1 MSTKELIR
9 QNNRLRFLLSLANR
23 LTSNLAPREM
33 VRAVSIQIREVIQCD
48 AVAISL
54 PDSEGFFTVYSLELA
69 PGKGSVEEL
78 AIRPSENDPGKQ
90 TFNSLKPVILTA
102 ADAQTFGKASK
113 MVIAEAMKT
122 LCFMPLANRDRARGV
137 LSIAR
142 RGDTSFTQE
151 DIEFLGQL
159 TSVLATSLENSQL
172 YRELQEREAK
182 IRRLVDANIVG
193 VFTWNLEGQIIDAN
207 DAFLR
212 IVGYDRED
220 LISRRIRWT
229 DLTPRE
235 WLDRDEQHWVPELKV
250 TGSLQPFEKEYFR
263 KDGSR
268 VPVLLGIAR
277 FEHSTNEGVAFV
289 LDLTDRKRA
298 EEELHAA
305 ETRFRA
311 FVDHATDAFF
321 VHDGSELAK
330 VLDANRQACES
341 LGYTREEL
349 IGLSPYEFDPI
360 LDAKSMKWVL
370 ERLDAGEIFA
380 FETSHR
386 RKDGT
391 VFPVEVRV
399 RPYWHGGSRFAI
411 SLARDIT
418 DRKRAEESLR
428 RSEQMYSKLVSSL
441 DGIVWQAD
449 AASFQFSYVS
459 PQAKR
464 ILGYPLEQWLEPDF
478 LVEHVH
484 PEDAE
489 WCVRFRKEAK
499 KGHPDHKFE
508 YRMIAA
514 DGRTVWLHD
523 RINVQT
529 EPDGTVCLRGVMID
543 VTARKRAEEAL
554 RKSEHLLQDIIDTS
568 TAVIH
573 VKDRRGQYLLIN
585 SRFEELFHVTREDI
599 AGKTDYDLFPKDRA
613 DAFQA
618 FDQQVLTA
626 GGALE
631 TEEVLPHDD
640 GPHTYISIKVPLRDE
655 QGKPYAVCGISTD
668 ISERKRLQDQ
678 LREAQKMEAIGQLAG
693 GIAHDFNNLTT
704 LITGYSELLHAA
716 LANDPPLREKVDEI
730 YKAGEQATSLTRQ
743 LLAFSRR
750 QVVQPKVLDLNDVL
764 GHMAKML
771 RRLLSEN
778 IDVKI
783 LPGAGAC
790 PIRCDPGQIQQ
801 VVMNLAINAR
811 DAMPNGGE
819 LLVNTQIVTI
829 DGAVAQAPGL
839 SAGSYVQLSVSD
851 TGFGMDSETK
861 AHIFEPFFTT
871 KGVGKGTGLGLA
883 MVHGILQQAGGSVT
897 AESEVGK
904 GTTFHLF
911 FPMAKQPVEMSMLP
925 GDRPAAVPLH
935 GCETILLVEDQD
947 GLRRLLTEI
956 LELHGYSVLSAADGQ
971 RALGILQ
978 ARDKKIDLMITDLIM
993 PQIGGRELVEQL
1005 PIRHFAT
1012 RVLFMSGYADKDWY
1026 PDKARMQHAFIEKPF
1041 QPETLLLKIREIL
1054 DQQVESRR
1062 SA

>member
-1 MSTKELIR
+1 MTLSEHLFRDATGSIDLGTLWEIMRTGELKR
-9 QNNRLRFLLSLANR
+9 QNNRLRFLLTLANR

-33 VRAVSIQIREVIQCD
+33 VSAVSAQIREVIQCD

-54 PDSEGFFTVYSLELA
+54 RESEGFFTVYSLELP
-69 PGKGSVEEL
+69 PGKNSVNEEL
-78 AIRPSENDPGKQ
+78 VTYFTENDPGKQ
-90 TFNSLKPVILTA
+90 IFDSLKPVILTA
-102 ADAQTFGKASK
+102 ADAHNFGKASK
-113 MVIAEAMKT
+113 MVIAEGMKT
-122 LCFMPLANRDRARGV
+122 LCFMSLANRDRTRGV

-142 RGDTSFTQE
+142 RGDDSFTQE
-151 DIEFLGQL
+151 DVEFLGQL
-159 TSVLATSLENSQL
+159 TSVLATSLENRQV
-172 YRELQEREAK
+172 YCELQEREAK

-193 VFTWNLEGQIIDAN
+193 VFTWSLEGQIIDAN

-212 IVGYDRED
+212 IVGYDREN
-220 LISRRIRWT
+220 LISPGIRWT
-229 DLTPRE
+229 DLTPPE
-235 WLDRDEQHWVPELKV
+235 WLDRDQQHWMPELKV

-268 VPVLLGIAR
+268 VPVLMGVAR
-277 FEHSTNEGVAFV
+277 FEHSANEGVGFV

-298 EEELHAA
+298 EEELRAA

-349 IGLSPYEFDPI
+349 IGLSPYEFDPT
-360 LDAKSMKWVL
+360 LNAESMNWVL
-370 ERLDAGEIFA
+370 ERLDAGEIFG
-380 FETSHR
+380 FETSHQ

-399 RPYWHGGSRFAI
+399 RPFWHGGSRFAI

-418 DRKRAEESLR
+418 DRKRAEE
-428 RSEQMYSKLVSSL
+428 
-441 DGIVWQAD
+441 
-449 AASFQFSYVS
+449 
-459 PQAKR
+459 
-464 ILGYPLEQWLEPDF
+464 
-478 LVEHVH
+478 
-484 PEDAE
+484 
-489 WCVRFRKEAK
+489 
-499 KGHPDHKFE
+499 
-508 YRMIAA
+508 
-514 DGRTVWLHD
+514 
-523 RINVQT
+523 
-529 EPDGTVCLRGVMID
+529 
-543 VTARKRAEEAL
+543 AL
-554 RKSEHLLQDIIDTS
+554 RKSEHLLQDIIDTA

-585 SRFEELFHVTREDI
+585 RRFEELFHVVRENI
-599 AGKTDYDLFPKDRA
+599 AGKTDYDLFSKERA
-613 DAFQA
+613 DALQA

-631 TEEVLPHDD
+631 SEEVLPHDE
-640 GPHTYISIKVPLRDE
+640 GPHTYISIRVPLRDE
-655 QGKPYAVCGISTD
+655 QGTPYAVCGISTD
-668 ISERKRLQDQ
+668 ITERKRLQDQ
-678 LREAQKMEAIGQLAG
+678 LREAQKMEAMGQLAG
-693 GIAHDFNNLTT
+693 GIAHDFNNLMTI
-704 LITGYSELLHAA
+704 ITGYSELLHAA

-730 YKAGEQATSLTRQ
+730 HKAGEQATSLTRQ

-750 QVVQPKVLDLNDVL
+750 QVVQPKVLDLHEVL

-778 IDVKI
+778 IDLKI
-783 LPGAGAC
+783 LPGSGAC

-819 LLVNTQIVTI
+819 LLVNTEIVTI
-829 DGAVAQAPGL
+829 DGAFAQAPGL
-839 SAGSYVQLSVSD
+839 SPGSYVRLSFSD

-911 FPMAKQPVEMSMLP
+911 FPLPKQPVEMSMLL
-925 GDRPAAVPLH
+925 GDRSAAVPLD
-935 GCETILLVEDQD
+935 GRETILLVEDQD

-956 LELHGYSVLSAADGQ
+956 LERHCYSVLSAANGQ
-971 RALGILQ
+971 RALEILQ
-978 ARDKKIDLMITDLIM
+978 AREEEIDLIITDLIM
-993 PQIGGRELVEQL
+993 PQMGGRELVEHL
-1005 PIRHFAT
+1005 PIRHSGI
-1012 RVLFMSGYADKDWY
+1012 RVLFMSGYADKSCY
-1026 PDKARMQHAFIEKPF
+1026 PDEARTEHAFIDKPF